1 MPQLCGL
8 WGGIMKQLLDLF
20 FAFFKIGALTFGGG
34 YAMMPI
40 IQAELVNKRRWV
52 EEDEV
57 LDYYAIGQMTPGIIA
72 VNTATFIG
80 YKRGKVIGAIV
91 ATLGV
96 VAPSIVI
103 ITLIASVFDLFMEQS
118 IIQEAF
124 FGIRIVVV
132 ALIASGVVAL
142 SKKSLLDLTTK
153 ILFVASLIVM
163 AVWSPSPIILIV
175 IGAVCGL
182 IFGREVAKK

>member
-1 MPQLCGL
+1 
-8 WGGIMKQLLDLF
+8 MKNLLNLF
-20 FAFFKIGALTFGGG
+20 LAFFKIGALTFGGG

-40 IQAELVNKRRWV
+40 IQAELVNKRGWV
-52 EEDEV
+52 EEEEV

-80 YKRGKVIGAIV
+80 YKQGKILGAIV

-103 ITLIASVFDLFMEQS
+103 ITLIASVFDLFMQ
-118 IIQEAF
+118 QDLVAQAF

-153 ILFVASLIVM
+153 ILFVLSILIM
-163 AVWSPSPIILIV
+163 AIWSPSPIILIL

-182 IFGREVAKK
+182 IFGREVTKK

>member
-1 MPQLCGL
+1 
-8 WGGIMKQLLDLF
+8 MKNLLNLF
-20 FAFFKIGALTFGGG
+20 LAFFKIGALTFGGG

-40 IQAELVNKRRWV
+40 IQAELVNKRGWV
-52 EEDEV
+52 EEEEV

-80 YKRGKVIGAIV
+80 YKQGKILGAIV

-96 VAPSIVI
+96 VAPSILI
-103 ITLIASVFDLFMEQS
+103 ITLIASVFDLFMQ
-118 IIQEAF
+118 QDLVAQAF

-153 ILFVASLIVM
+153 ILFVLSILIM
-163 AVWSPSPIILIV
+163 AIWSPSPIILIL

>member
-1 MPQLCGL
+1 
-8 WGGIMKQLLDLF
+8 MKNLLNLF
-20 FAFFKIGALTFGGG
+20 LAFFKIGALTFGGG

-40 IQAELVNKRRWV
+40 IQAELVNKRGWV
-52 EEDEV
+52 EEEEV

-80 YKRGKVIGAIV
+80 YKQGKILGAIV

-103 ITLIASVFDLFMEQS
+103 ITLIASVFDLFMQ
-118 IIQEAF
+118 QDLVAQAF

-153 ILFVASLIVM
+153 ILFILSILIM
-163 AVWSPSPIILIV
+163 AIWSPSPIILILV
-175 IGAVCGL
+175 GAICGL

>member
-1 MPQLCGL
+1 
-8 WGGIMKQLLDLF
+8 MKNLLNLF
-20 FAFFKIGALTFGGG
+20 LAFFKIGALTFGGG

-40 IQAELVNKRRWV
+40 IQAELVNKRGWV
-52 EEDEV
+52 EEEEV

-80 YKRGKVIGAIV
+80 YKQGKILGAIV

-96 VAPSIVI
+96 VAPSILI
-103 ITLIASVFDLFMEQS
+103 ITLIASVFDLFMQ
-118 IIQEAF
+118 QDLVAQAF

-153 ILFVASLIVM
+153 ILFVLSILIM
-163 AVWSPSPIILIV
+163 AIWSPSPIILIL

-182 IFGREVAKK
+182 IFGREVTKK

>member
-1 MPQLCGL
+1 
-8 WGGIMKQLLDLF
+8 MKNLLNLF
-20 FAFFKIGALTFGGG
+20 LAFFKIGALTFGGG

-40 IQAELVNKRRWV
+40 IQAELVNKRGWV
-52 EEDEV
+52 EEEEV

-80 YKRGKVIGAIV
+80 YKQGKILGAIV

-103 ITLIASVFDLFMEQS
+103 ITLIASVFDLFMQ
-118 IIQEAF
+118 QDLVAQAF

-153 ILFVASLIVM
+153 ILFVLSILIM
-163 AVWSPSPIILIV
+163 AIWSPSPIILIL
-175 IGAVCGL
+175 IGAICGL

>member
-1 MPQLCGL
+1 
-8 WGGIMKQLLDLF
+8 MKNLLNLF
-20 FAFFKIGALTFGGG
+20 LAFFKIGALTFGGG

-40 IQAELVNKRRWV
+40 IQAELVNKRGWV
-52 EEDEV
+52 EEEEV

-80 YKRGKVIGAIV
+80 YKQGKILGAIV

-103 ITLIASVFDLFMEQS
+103 ITLIASVFDLFMQ
-118 IIQEAF
+118 QDLVAQAF

-153 ILFVASLIVM
+153 ILFVLSILIM
-163 AVWSPSPIILIV
+163 AIWSPSPIILILV
-175 IGAVCGL
+175 GAICGL